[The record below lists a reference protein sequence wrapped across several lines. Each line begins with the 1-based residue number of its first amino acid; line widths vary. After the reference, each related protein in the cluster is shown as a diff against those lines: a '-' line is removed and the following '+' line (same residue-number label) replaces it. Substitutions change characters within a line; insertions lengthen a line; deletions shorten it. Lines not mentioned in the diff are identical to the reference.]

1 MNHADRP
8 RKKFLGGLRAV
19 VKPLF
24 IKLGLR
30 RDPVQRHRP
39 FTQSDDYWE
48 ARYREGG
55 TSGKGSYGHL
65 AEYKAKVINEFIAA
79 HGIRSVI
86 EFGSGDGNQLSL
98 LRPPRYLGLDVAP
111 SALERLRQRFAGDK
125 TKSFH
130 FYGAEVDLAAK
141 GLRAEL
147 GLSLDVIYHL
157 VEDAVFEKYMHD
169 LFEASERFV
178 IVYSS
183 NDTSSGTHPH
193 VRDRRFSDFIDAHLP
208 QWKLAEH
215 LENPHRAE
223 SRSDFF
229 IYQKGQ

>member
-1 MNHADRP
+1 M
-8 RKKFLGGLRAV
+8 GGLRAA

-30 RDPVQRHRP
+30 RDPARHHRP

-55 TSGKGSYGHL
+55 TSGKESYGHL
-65 AEYKAKVINEFIAA
+65 AEYKAKVMNEFIAA
-79 HGIRSVI
+79 HRIQSVI

-98 LRPPRYLGLDVAP
+98 LRPPRYIGLDVAS
-111 SALERLRQRFAGDK
+111 SALERLRQQFAGDK

-130 FYGAEVDLAAK
+130 LYGPGADPWAS

-157 VEDAVFEKYMHD
+157 VEHSVFEKYMCD
-169 LFEASERFV
+169 LFAASERFV

-183 NDTSSGTHPH
+183 NDPSSGTHPH
-193 VRDRRFSDFIDAHLP
+193 VRDRRFSDFIDAQLP

-229 IYQKGQ
+229 IYQKRQ